1 MPLVYVATSKSLAEW
16 GASVGLT
23 KNVFKLGLSAADKE
37 KIAEAL
43 NAAKHA
49 GRNDWKLLKCQPTD
63 QDDED
68 AVLERAAKRERL
80 ISPDIYPGI
89 KGAPGIFKVKTENV
103 ENHLVVQAAMS
114 DKPLKNDKIKPAD
127 IAAYLIQAGSGA
139 VAEEPED

>member
-23 KNVFKLGLSAADKE
+23 KNIFKLGLSEAEKE
-37 KIAEAL
+37 KITETL
-43 NAAKHA
+43 NATKHA
-49 GRNDWKLLKCQPTD
+49 GREDWKLLKCQSTD
-63 QDDED
+63 LVDED
-68 AVLERAAKRERL
+68 AVLERAARRERV

-89 KGAPGIFKVKTENV
+89 KGAAGIFKVKTENV
-103 ENHLVVQAAMS
+103 ENHLVVQAAMA

-127 IAAYLIQAGSGA
+127 IAAYLIQAGTGA